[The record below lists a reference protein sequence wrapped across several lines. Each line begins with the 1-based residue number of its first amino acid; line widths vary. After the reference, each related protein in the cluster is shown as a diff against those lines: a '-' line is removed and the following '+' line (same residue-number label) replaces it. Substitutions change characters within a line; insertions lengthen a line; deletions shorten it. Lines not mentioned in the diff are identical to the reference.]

1 MALVIGTNVA
11 SLNSQRQLLNS
22 GSALDQA
29 SERLSS
35 GNRINSAK
43 DDAAGLA
50 ISNRMTSQV
59 RGLDQAVR
67 NANDGISLIQTA
79 EGALQE
85 STNILQR
92 MRELSVQSAN
102 GIYSETDRN
111 TLQAEVKQLQA
122 ELTRIAETTTF
133 NGQKLLDGSMG
144 TKQLQVGSQQ
154 NQTIDVNIGSFSAG
168 ALGGSSGDV
177 VGSITGVDEIL
188 AATEATI
195 GLTVNGKTLTDISA
209 STDIATVNEML
220 TAINGDLDSAGV
232 EASTLAEVTGDSAG
246 SGVLSGAS
254 DALTITLTDGNGLD
268 QVLKITDTN
277 SMQEVVE
284 KINSSAGGLLQAS
297 LNDSG
302 KLVLTAENSENIAVT
317 GTTLA
322 NVGMTD
328 NNNSGGF
335 SLVLNAKAGT
345 DSVNISAVGDY
356 DAAADALI
364 AAGFDYTAEDGTVT
378 GATVTAGALNAG
390 DLNINGVAIGAIK
403 VGEDGP
409 DHAKNVAEAI
419 NAKSAETGVVAY
431 VGGDAGDQVL
441 LKSANNEQIS
451 IKYGENADGT
461 EVLGATG
468 LLERNSAEGTGSVAS
483 INISTAAGAQKAI
496 GILDKAIEQVSA
508 TRADLGAVNNRL
520 DFTVSNLSNISEKTS
535 AARSRITDADF
546 AAETAELSRS
556 QVLQQAASAMLAQS
570 NARPQQVL
578 SLLQ

>member
-11 SLNSQRQLLNS
+11 SLNAQRQLMNS
-22 GSALDQA
+22 GSALDRA

-102 GIYSETDRN
+102 GIYGDSDRN

-122 ELTRIAETTTF
+122 ELTRISETTTF
-133 NGQKLLDGSMG
+133 NGEKLLDGSMG

-154 NQTIDVNIGSFSAG
+154 DQTIDVSIGSFSAS
-168 ALGGSSGDV
+168 ALGGTSGDI
-177 VGSITGVDEIL
+177 VGSKTSGL
-188 AATEATI
+188 AA
-195 GLTVNGKTLTDISA
+195 
-209 STDIATVNEML
+209 L
-220 TAINGDLDSAGV
+220 TALDGTDTIKINDVVIQDLSGKATLNKALASMNADLEGKGASV
-232 EASTLAEVTGDSAG
+232 STLVEVGGTSVG
-246 SGVLSGAS
+246 SGVLTST
-254 DALTITLTDGNGLD
+254 DVLTLTLTDGNN
-268 QVLKITDTN
+268 QTQITQISNTQNMD
-277 SMQEVVE
+277 ELLE
-284 KINSSAGGLLQAS
+284 KINSSTNIEAKLD
-297 LNDSG
+297 DSG
-302 KLVLTAENSENIAVT
+302 KLVLTASGATSIQVAVSGNAAT
-317 GTTLA
+317 
-322 NVGMTD
+322 
-328 NNNSGGF
+328 NSGLAAATTNF
-335 SLVLNAKAGT
+335 SLVLT
-345 DSVNISAVGDY
+345 DTSADKSGVNVEVEGAT
-356 DAAADALI
+356 DAAALTALGLDVHDADGNLQGGAVGA
-364 AAGFDYTAEDGTVT
+364 AAGTLAK
-378 GATVTAGALNAG
+378 G
-390 DLNINGVAIGAIK
+390 DLIINGVA
-403 VGEDGP
+403 VGETTL
-409 DHAKNVAEAI
+409 VADADDNTEEIINAI
-419 NAKSAETGVVAY
+419 NKVSAESGVVAFAN
-431 VGGDAGDQVL
+431 DAGDGIAL
-441 LKSANNEQIS
+441 RATNGGEIS
-451 IKYGENADGT
+451 IKYGENATDAT
-461 EVLGATG
+461 VLAQTG
-468 LLERNSAEGTGSVAS
+468 LKERNSAEGTGSVAS
-483 INISTAAGAQKAI
+483 IDISTAAGAQKAI

-520 DFTVSNLSNISEKTS
+520 DFTVSNLANISEKTS

-546 AAETAELSRS
+546 AAETAQLSRS